1 MRVAT
6 TGRAVQQ
13 QRAANPASTPPQTWN
28 SKADLRL
35 DPGALRPTLNGKR
48 SPLPVSESR
57 RLESAWSSELEHNCI
72 CEQYAVCCFEGSGSA
87 TCMLSFLLVQYIHPT
102 PAKNAGQFPSP
113 LSLSRHHLQRK
124 PRALPIPAALSY
136 KINPSRRAQGRSR
149 RSENTPLV
157 SIHPS
162 VNHSLLRL
170 IDDMGKKIPHK
181 RLVRPMHLPSPVHQ
195 RPENQAIA
203 VLCDRGLHR
212 PTVPAC

>member
-35 DPGALRPTLNGKR
+35 DQGALRPTLNGKR
-48 SPLPVSESR
+48 SPLPVSESG
-57 RLESAWSSELEHNCI
+57 RLESAWSSELEHNCTSK
-72 CEQYAVCCFEGSGSA
+72 QYAVCCLEGSGSA
-87 TCMLSFLLVQYIHPT
+87 TLSFLLVQYIHLT
-102 PAKNAGQFPSP
+102 PAKHAVPLPSP

-124 PRALPIPAALSY
+124 PKAFPAALPY
-136 KINPSRRAQGRSR
+136 NQPNQPGP
-149 RSENTPLV
+149 E
-157 SIHPS
+157 SIKAKRKHAACLHPS
-162 VNHSLLRL
+162 IRQSLLRL

-181 RLVRPMHLPSPVHQ
+181 RLVRPMHPPSPIHQ